1 MDNKRDVK
9 KILVEQFDQFENA
22 LNGQSQTSL
31 HQVRKAAMASFE
43 KLGLPDKSNEFYKY
57 STLAKALNK
66 EFDFSDILTQQPTGV
81 EGNLDEI
88 YIEDLEAHVVV
99 LIDGKFSEE
108 HSRISTTKGLEI
120 LSFNEAYKRDSA
132 LVETHFAKYAD
143 DENDAYTAMNTA
155 FFEDGIFIKIDN
167 NSVIEKPIVIYH
179 IADNQMIIQ
188 TRNLMLVGKSSQVD
202 IVENYIA
209 MGEENNFSNV
219 VSEIVLEENAT
230 VNHYKLQL
238 ESKNTYHVGNTQVYQ
253 TDNSNFTDFT
263 ISLQGQLLRN
273 NLNVISDGEYCE
285 TNMYGLYLPKGKQ
298 NVDNYSVVDHK
309 KPNSCSNE
317 LYKGIL
323 AEKST
328 GTFNGKI
335 YVRQA
340 AQKTNAFQSNKNI
353 LLSDDATI
361 NTKPQLEIW
370 ADDVKCSHGTTTGQ
384 LDNEQMFYLRS
395 RGLSKESARSML
407 LYAFALEVVENIKI
421 EPLKKYIDKHIY
433 KIFNQ

>member
-1 MDNKRDVK
+1 MDTK
-9 KILVEQFDQFENA
+9 KDIKEILTEQFEQFENA

-31 HQVRKAAMASFE
+31 HQVRKSAMASFE
-43 KLGLPDKSNEFYKY
+43 KLGFPDKANEFYKY
-57 STLAKALNK
+57 STLAKALSN
-66 EFDFSDILTQQPTGV
+66 EFDFTQISTKKSTEFEGDINDFFITG
-81 EGNLDEI
+81 
-88 YIEDLEAHVVV
+88 LEAHVVV
-99 LIDGKFSEE
+99 LVNGKFSEK
-108 HSRISTTKGLEI
+108 HSEIQDTEGLEI
-120 LSFNEAYKRDSA
+120 LSFSGAHKKNKA
-132 LVETHFAKYAD
+132 LLESHFAKYAD

-155 FFEDGIFIKIDN
+155 FFDDGVFIRVGCN
-167 NSVIEKPIVIYH
+167 VVVEKPIVIYH
-179 IADNQMIIQ
+179 ITDNQEISN
-188 TRNLMLVGKSSQVD
+188 TRNLILVGKSSQVD
-202 IVENYIA
+202 VVENYISI
-209 MGEENNFSNV
+209 GNKNNFSNV

-238 ESKNTYHVGNTQVYQ
+238 KNKQAYHVGNTQVYQ
-253 TDNSNFTDFT
+253 TNNSNFTDFT
-263 ISLQGQLLRN
+263 ISLEGQLLRN
-273 NLNVISDGEYCE
+273 NLNVISDGENCE

-298 NVDNYSVVDHK
+298 QVDNYTVVDHK
-309 KPNSCSNE
+309 KPNSYSNE

-323 AEKST
+323 DEKST

-335 YVRQA
+335 YVQQA

-384 LDNEQMFYLRS
+384 LDDEQMFYLRS

-421 EPLKKYIDKHIY
+421 EPLKNYIDKHIY

>member
-1 MDNKRDVK
+1 MDNKRDIK
-9 KILVEQFDQFENA
+9 EILSEKFKQLENA

-31 HQVRKAAMASFE
+31 HQVKKAAMASFE
-43 KLGLPDKSNEFYKY
+43 KLGLPDKNNEFYKY

-66 EFDFSDILTQQPTGV
+66 EFDFSEILAQRATGF
-81 EGNLDEI
+81 EGDLDEVFI
-88 YIEDLEAHVVV
+88 KDLEAYVVV
-99 LIDGKFSEE
+99 LIDGEFSEE
-108 HSRISTTKGLEI
+108 YSRTDVTKGLEI
-120 LSFNEAYKRDSA
+120 LSFSEAYRKDSA
-132 LVETHFAKYAD
+132 LVEAHFAKYAD
-143 DENDAYTAMNTA
+143 DMNDAYTAMNTA
-155 FFEDGIFIKIDN
+155 FFEDGVFVKVAN
-167 NSVIEKPIVIYH
+167 NTVVEKPIIIYH
-179 IADNQMIIQ
+179 VSDNQEITQ
-188 TRNLMLVGKSSQVD
+188 TRSLVLVGKSSQVD
-202 IVENYIA
+202 VVENYISV
-209 MGEENNFSNV
+209 GEDNNFSNV
-219 VSEIVLEENAT
+219 VSEIILEENAT

-238 ESKNTYHVGNTQVYQ
+238 KDANAFHVGNTQVYQ
-253 TDNSNFTDFT
+253 ADNSNFTDFT
-263 ISLQGQLLRN
+263 ISLQGELLRN
-273 NLNVISDGEYCE
+273 NLNVISDGENCE
-285 TNMYGLYLPKGKQ
+285 TNMYGLYLPSGKQ
-298 NVDNYSVVDHK
+298 HVDNYTVVDHK
-309 KPNSCSNE
+309 KPNSYSNE

-323 AEKST
+323 DEKST